1 VSGGEP
7 GADGHGRARDTAG
20 VIAPPPLIFL
30 GAVGLGL
37 ALDRLAGLPALG
49 LPMALRWA
57 LGVALLS
64 LGLALGLSAI
74 RAFRAAGTPP
84 EPWEPTTA
92 FVARGPYRFTR
103 NPMYLAM
110 ALGTLALAAA
120 FDSPGVLL
128 LVPPLLAL
136 VQWGVIAREERYM
149 ARRFGQ
155 PYLDY
160 RARVRRWL

>member
-1 VSGGEP
+1 MSGHEP
-7 GADGHGRARDTAG
+7 GRARDTAR
-20 VIAPPPLIFL
+20 VIAPPPLLFL
-30 GAVGLGL
+30 GAAAIGL
-37 ALDRLAGLPALG
+37 AFDRLAGLPPLG
-49 LPMALRWA
+49 LAIALRWA
-57 LGVALLS
+57 LGMALLS

-103 NPMYLAM
+103 NPMYLGM
-110 ALGTLALAAA
+110 LLGTLALAAA

-128 LVPPLLAL
+128 MVPPLVGL

-149 ARRFGQ
+149 AARFGQ
-155 PYLDY
+155 PYLDWK
-160 RARVRRWL
+160 ARVRRWL